1 MPPKKPKK
9 TEETLEEIQEEI
21 IENVIQEE
29 QEHEEEETDIQ
40 KPPPKKKRVLSEAQK
55 ANFNKL
61 QEANKIRYEAR
72 KAASLANGIAVKPKP
87 PKGSNVNKDIIANKD
102 EYIKKEITKKKAEL
116 SKVNKQIEE
125 VSSSDEEAEV
135 QVVKKKKK
143 KKKPRIIVEEDS
155 SDSDQEIVISRRR
168 KNKKPIAQP
177 IPTAPIDIPGETHKE
192 EAVEKEKIIK
202 NKKEPVLKDY
212 THQQILKGLGL

>member
-1 MPPKKPKK
+1 MPRGRPKK
-9 TEETLEEIQEEI
+9 TEDTLEELQEEV
-21 IENVIQEE
+21 IENVVQEE
-29 QEHEEEETDIQ
+29 EPQEQEEETDIQ

-72 KAASLANGIAVKPKP
+72 KAAKIENGIPVKQ
-87 PKGSNVNKDIIANKD
+87 KGSNVNKDIIANKD

-116 SKVNKQIEE
+116 SKVNKQIEA

-135 QVVKKKKK
+135 KVVKKKKK
-143 KKKPRIIVEEDS
+143 KKARVIVEEDS

-168 KNKKPIAQP
+168 KSKKVVAQP
-177 IPTAPIDIPGETHKE
+177 IPTPPIDIPVVEKE
-192 EAVEKEKIIK
+192 ENVEKEKIV
-202 NKKEPVLKDY
+202 KKEPVPLLKDY

>member
-1 MPPKKPKK
+1 MPKKPKN
-9 TEETLEEIQEEI
+9 TEEILNEVSEEI
-21 IENVIQEE
+21 IENIIEE
-29 QEHEEEETDIQ
+29 VEENEEEETDIQ

-72 KAASLANGIAVKPKP
+72 KVAKEANGIHVKPKP

-116 SKVNKQIEE
+116 SKVNKQIEA

-143 KKKPRIIVEEDS
+143 RKPRIIVEEES

-168 KNKKPIAQP
+168 KNKKPIVAQP
-177 IPTAPIDIPGETHKE
+177 IASTPIDIPQETHKE
-192 EAVEKEKIIK
+192 EAVEKEKIVK
-202 NKKEPVLKDY
+202 NKKEPELKDY

>member
-1 MPPKKPKK
+1 MPKKPKN
-9 TEETLEEIQEEI
+9 TEEILNEVQEEV

-29 QEHEEEETDIQ
+29 EEHEEEETDIQ

-72 KAASLANGIAVKPKP
+72 KVAKEANGIVVKPKP

-116 SKVNKQIEE
+116 SKVNKQIE
-125 VSSSDEEAEV
+125 SISSDEEAEV
-135 QVVKKKKK
+135 QVVKKKK

-168 KNKKPIAQP
+168 KNKKPIVAQP
-177 IPTAPIDIPGETHKE
+177 IPTAPIDIPQETHKE
-192 EAVEKEKIIK
+192 EAVEKEKIVK
-202 NKKEPVLKDY
+202 NKKEPELKDY

>member
-1 MPPKKPKK
+1 MVRGRPKK
-9 TEETLEEIQEEI
+9 TEETLEELQEEV
-21 IENVIQEE
+21 IENVIDTPIEE
-29 QEHEEEETDIQ
+29 EEEETDIQ
-40 KPPPKKKRVLSEAQK
+40 KPPPKKKRVLSDAQK

-72 KAASLANGIAVKPKP
+72 KKAQTENGIVLKTP
-87 PKGSNVNKDIIANKD
+87 GSNVNKDIIANKD
-102 EYIKKEITKKKAEL
+102 EYIKKEITKKKKEL
-116 SKVNKQIEE
+116 SKINKQIEA

-135 QVVKKKKK
+135 QVVKKKK

-168 KNKKPIAQP
+168 KSKKPIAS
-177 IPTAPIDIPGETHKE
+177 TPIDIPQETHKE
-192 EAVEKEKIIK
+192 EEVEKEKVIK
-202 NKKEPVLKDY
+202 NKEPVLLKDY

>member
-1 MPPKKPKK
+1 MPKKPKN
-9 TEETLEEIQEEI
+9 TEEILNEVSEEI
-21 IENVIQEE
+21 IENIIEE
-29 QEHEEEETDIQ
+29 VEENEEEETDIQ

-72 KAASLANGIAVKPKP
+72 KVAKEANGIHVKPKP

-116 SKVNKQIEE
+116 SKVNKQIEA

-143 KKKPRIIVEEDS
+143 RKPRIIVEEES

-168 KNKKPIAQP
+168 KNKKPIASTP
-177 IPTAPIDIPGETHKE
+177 IASTPIDIPQETHKE
-192 EAVEKEKIIK
+192 EAVEKEKIVK
-202 NKKEPVLKDY
+202 NKKEPELKDY